1 MKNLGVLLLL
11 ALFSCSVSANSSFGN
26 QVITAVTVHD
36 SGHLMVT
43 LQQVTHSESCATES
57 QRNTLILNP
66 NSPHLKEMYSTVLA
80 AYLSGRTI
88 FGWVNG
94 CKTVNS
100 RSYPIATLV
109 SMR

>member
-1 MKNLGVLLLL
+1 MKNIGIISIFMLFPYL
-11 ALFSCSVSANSSFGN
+11 ASANSSFGN
-26 QVITAVTVHD
+26 QVVTAITVHD

-43 LQQVTHSESCATES
+43 LEQVSHSESCATDG
-57 QRNTLILNP
+57 QKNTVILNP
-66 NSPHLKEMYSTVLA
+66 NSPHLKEMYSTAMA
-80 AYLSGRTI
+80 AYVSGRNL

-109 SMR
+109 SIR